1 MINILVPAWRVSSDL
16 ITNKNLGS
24 LNTKKIDFRNFSRGS
39 RVCQLWSH
47 VNPAVE
53 KRWQRALPLQCLW
66 FVVTITTTIIL
77 PLFHTNLTTFAMLAV
92 GWHHCHFHSLSKY
105 LTPTLILLVVGSHHY
120 CVPTI
125 FLSLIHIL
133 TNQVSMSQA
142 SITK

>member
-1 MINILVPAWRVSSDL
+1 M
-16 ITNKNLGS
+16 
-24 LNTKKIDFRNFSRGS
+24 
-39 RVCQLWSH
+39 CQLWSH

-66 FVVTITTTIIL
+66 LVVTIAIFTHFQNISHQLLFCLWLVVTITTTIIL
-77 PLFHTNLTTFAMLAV
+77 PLFHTNLTTSAMLAV
-92 GWHHCHFHSLSKY
+92 GLHHCHFHSLSKY

-120 CVPTI
+120 CIPII
-125 FLSLIHIL
+125 FFSLIHIL